1 MSRKPILTNGNNHI
15 DTPYISSSH
24 KVMQYLR
31 SSLRWPVNVT
41 TTNTINFNS
50 ANNQKNIFS
59 SANNPVNGIDASM
72 NNQFVHR
79 VRSCSDNCSSISE
92 IDPLSRFPFSLSPSL
107 SESSGYRSVHSSNGS
122 SSGVS
127 STISDVGQEENIF
140 KSLEDLEFNL
150 GFDQSSS
157 SDGIEVADFDDLD
170 ESQAI
175 SNSNSDTVTLL
186 DFGESNLDAR
196 INELKELLRKSNS
209 STSINSN
216 GEINNDDTIIDSQTK
231 KQQQKNSASFLHDS
245 TYTLCSPDRFA
256 AYAEDDNDNCSDVTS
271 KIISKRSNSLGIPV
285 LNNKSVLL
293 DNPPKKAVR
302 FADML
307 GLDLESIRYMTP
319 PDQSANLLKQECI
332 RIKLEQLRQAK
343 NQLNSLSTSPCPFD
357 LPNYFN
363 RSSSATSLNDTK
375 KSTKQYYLVSK
386 HFTSPTNIIPLIY
399 DRQVMLECLYTKDSA
414 AYGTVRVHNISF
426 EKRVFTRLTDNEWQ
440 TSQDIYGWHSMNYEN
455 NNTDTF
461 TFEIRLKKYD
471 DSTTV
476 PKQINF
482 AICLQAAN
490 QEFWDNNLGW
500 NYVLDVL
507 ER

>member
-59 SANNPVNGIDASM
+59 STNNPVNGIDASM

-343 NQLNSLSTSPCPFD
+343 NQLNSLT
-357 LPNYFN
+357 
-363 RSSSATSLNDTK
+363 TSLNDTK

-507 ER
+507 ERQQ